1 MMELVQGEGGVLP
14 LDKDFVKNVEKIAK
28 EKDLLLII
36 DEVQTGNGRT
46 GYLYAYQGFDIK
58 PDIVTTAKGIG
69 GGLPLG
75 AILFN
80 EKTEKVLGFG
90 DHATTF
96 GGNPI
101 VCAGALS
108 IIERLNDDFLAIVKQ
123 KGEYIKEY
131 CNNIKNVESVSGMG
145 MMLGI
150 KTTKSAREV
159 VSKCLDNG
167 LVCLTAKDKVRFLPP
182 LNITVEELEE
192 GLKIFKK
199 VVEE

>member
-14 LDKDFVKNVEKIAK
+14 LDKTFVKEIEKIAK
-28 EKDLLLII
+28 EKDLILII

-46 GYLYAYQGFDIK
+46 GYLYAYQGFDIN

-75 AILFN
+75 AVLFN

-101 VCAGALS
+101 VCAGALT
-108 IIERLNDDFLAIVKQ
+108 IIERLTPDFLEIVKQ
-123 KGEYIKEY
+123 KGDYIKAY
-131 CNNIKNVESVSGMG
+131 CSEIKNVESVSGMG
-145 MMLGI
+145 MMIGI
-150 KTTKSAREV
+150 KTNKNARDV
-159 VSKCLDNG
+159 VSKCLENG
-167 LVCLTAKDKVRFLPP
+167 LVVLTAKDKIRFLPP
-182 LNITVEELEE
+182 LNITPEELEE